1 MQPGGQAWRG
11 ALESEEGAELETDL
25 GSTQLDAL
33 QGQGQALLG
42 CSTVTAEP
50 GEGVVER
57 DAIPIEW
64 LRKKKE
70 VRIPPLRH
78 MTGERR
84 KRSKAQT
91 GRAFTAPLRLL
102 ETAQHLRA
110 GGKELLKED
119 RLKMP
124 QGES

>member
-33 QGQGQALLG
+33 QALLG

-50 GEGVVER
+50 RQGVVER

-78 MTGERR
+78 VTGEGR
-84 KRSKAQT
+84 KRSKAQR
-91 GRAFTAPLRLL
+91 GRAFTAPLRPL